1 MQLGALIATL
11 AACLLVQAFF
21 AASEIAMVVTDE
33 SKLATANQR
42 DGRES
47 PLLLALLRRR
57 ERVLALTLTGANLAT
72 VIAASVLTTFLHQF
86 GHHTSYLAP
95 FILAP
100 LTLLIGESAPKL
112 LTFRR
117 PISFAR
123 IAARPLRMLEA
134 AFWPLLETE
143 TVVSRWLRKLAGVPA
158 GMQSVFITR
167 EDLALMIRS
176 LGDQPQPSGQAQPPI
191 DDAILPAER
200 QMISRI
206 FRFKSAEA
214 RQAIVPLVRV
224 EAVALETT
232 LAEAAEIARR
242 TGFSRIPVFDKR
254 IVNIVGLL
262 HVFDLL
268 EAPDLSR
275 PVKEVMRQVA
285 YFAESTPLDEI
296 LLTFQRTGQNLAVIV
311 DEYGGAAGILTLED
325 LLEEIVGEIEEEHGP
340 GEELMRVISPRA
352 LSVSARAP
360 VAELNERFRLKL
372 PESSEYATIG
382 GLVVERLGHIPRP
395 GEQLKAGE
403 ATLTVV
409 RADARAVRE
418 ILITPTRPL
427 NPEPARRR

>member
-1 MQLGALIATL
+1 MELGALIAAI

-33 SKLATANQR
+33 SKLGAANER
-42 DGRES
+42 DKRES
-47 PLLLALLRRR
+47 PLLLTLLRRR
-57 ERVLALTLTGANLAT
+57 DRVLALTLTGANLAT

-86 GHHTSYLAP
+86 GPNTSYLAP

-100 LTLLIGESAPKL
+100 LSLLIGESLPKL
-112 LTFRR
+112 LTFRH
-117 PISFAR
+117 PITFAR
-123 IAARPLRMLEA
+123 IAARPLRALEA
-134 AFWPLLETE
+134 VFWPVLEAE
-143 TVVSRWLRKLAGVPA
+143 SMVSRWLRRLAGAPA
-158 GMQSVFITR
+158 GMQDVFITR

-176 LGDQPQPSGQAQPPI
+176 LGDQPQPSIA
-191 DDAILPAER
+191 DAILPAER

-206 FRFKSAEA
+206 FRFKNAEA
-214 RQAIVPLVRV
+214 RQAMVPLVRV

-254 IVNIVGLL
+254 IVNIVGVL

-275 PVKEVMRQVA
+275 PVKEVMRQVV

-296 LLTFQRTGQNLAVIV
+296 LVTFQRTGQNLAVIV

-325 LLEEIVGEIEEEHGP
+325 LLEEIVGEIEEEHGA
-340 GEELMRVISPRA
+340 GEELVHVISPRA
-352 LSVSARAP
+352 LSASARAP
-360 VAELNERFRLKL
+360 VAELNERFGLRL
-372 PESSEYATIG
+372 PESGEYATIG

-395 GEQLKAGE
+395 GEQLKAGA

-418 ILITPTRPL
+418 ILITPARPL
-427 NPEPARRR
+427 QAEQARRR

>member
-1 MQLGALIATL
+1 MELGALIAAI

-33 SKLATANQR
+33 AKLATANER
-42 DGRES
+42 DQHAS

-57 ERVLALTLTGANLAT
+57 ERVLALTLTGVNLAT
-72 VIAASVLTTFLHQF
+72 VIAASVFTTFLHQF
-86 GHHTSYLAP
+86 GPDTSYLAP

-100 LTLLIGESAPKL
+100 VTLLIGESVPKL
-112 LTFRR
+112 LTFRS
-117 PISFAR
+117 PIKFAR
-123 IAARPLRMLEA
+123 IAARPLRVLET

-143 TVVSRWLRKLAGVPA
+143 TVVSRWLRRIAGVPA

-167 EDLALMIRS
+167 EDLALMIRA
-176 LGDQPQPSGQAQPPI
+176 LGNQPQPPI

-206 FRFKSAEA
+206 FRFKNAEA
-214 RQAIVPLVRV
+214 RQAMVPLVRV

-242 TGFSRIPVFDKR
+242 TGFSRIPVFENR

-340 GEELMRVISPRA
+340 GEELVRVISPRA
-352 LSVSARAP
+352 LSASARAP
-360 VAELNERFRLKL
+360 VAELNERFGLRL
-372 PESSEYATIG
+372 PESGEYATIG

-418 ILITPTRPL
+418 ILITPLRPL
-427 NPEPARRR
+427 DAEQAHRR

>member
-1 MQLGALIATL
+1 MELGALIAAI

-33 SKLATANQR
+33 SKLGAANER
-42 DGRES
+42 DKRES
-47 PLLLALLRRR
+47 ALLLTLLRRR

-86 GHHTSYLAP
+86 GPNTSYLAP

-100 LTLLIGESAPKL
+100 LSLLIGESLPKL
-112 LTFRR
+112 LTFRH
-117 PISFAR
+117 PITFAR
-123 IAARPLRMLEA
+123 IAARPLRALEA
-134 AFWPLLETE
+134 VFWLVLEAE
-143 TVVSRWLRKLAGVPA
+143 SMVSRALRRLAGVPA
-158 GMQSVFITR
+158 GMQDVFITR

-176 LGDQPQPSGQAQPPI
+176 LGDQPQPSIA
-191 DDAILPAER
+191 DAILPAER

-206 FRFKSAEA
+206 FRFKNAEA
-214 RQAIVPLVRV
+214 RQAMVPLVRV
-224 EAVALETT
+224 EAVTLETT

-242 TGFSRIPVFDKR
+242 SGFSRIPVFEKR
-254 IVNIVGLL
+254 IVNIVGVL

-268 EAPDLSR
+268 EAPDLNR
-275 PVKEVMRQVA
+275 PVKEVMRQVV

-296 LLTFQRTGQNLAVIV
+296 LVTFQRTGQNLAVIV

-325 LLEEIVGEIEEEHGP
+325 LLEEIVGEIEEEHGA
-340 GEELMRVISPRA
+340 GEELVRVISPRA
-352 LSVSARAP
+352 LSASARAP
-360 VAELNERFRLKL
+360 VAELNERFGLRL
-372 PESSEYATIG
+372 PESGEYATIG

-418 ILITPTRPL
+418 ILITPAQPL
-427 NPEPARRR
+427 DAERARRR

>member
-1 MQLGALIATL
+1 MQLSAVIAAIVT
-11 AACLLVQAFF
+11 CLLVQAFF

-33 SKLATANQR
+33 TKLRAANER
-42 DGRES
+42 DRRKS

-86 GHHTSYLAP
+86 GHRTSYLAP
-95 FILAP
+95 FVLAP
-100 LTLLIGESAPKL
+100 LTLMIGESLPKL

-123 IAARPLRMLEA
+123 IATRPLRALEGV
-134 AFWPLLETE
+134 FWPLLEAE
-143 TVVSRWLRKLAGVPA
+143 TVVSRWLRRLAGVPA

-167 EDLALMIRS
+167 EDLALLIRS
-176 LGDQPQPSGQAQPPI
+176 PLGDQPQQPL

-206 FRFKSAEA
+206 FRFKNAEA
-214 RQAIVPLVRV
+214 RQAMVPLVRV

-232 LAEAAEIARR
+232 LAEAAEIVRR

-275 PVKEVMRQVA
+275 PVKEVMRQVG

-296 LLTFQRTGQNLAVIV
+296 LLTFQRTGQNLVVIV

-340 GEELMRVISPRA
+340 GEELVRVISPRA
-352 LSVSARAP
+352 LSASARAP
-360 VAELNERFRLKL
+360 VAELNERFGLKL
-372 PESSEYATIG
+372 PESGEYASIG

-418 ILITPTRPL
+418 ILIAPARPL
-427 NPEPARRR
+427 SPEQAHRR

>member
-1 MQLGALIATL
+1 MELGGLIAAI

-33 SKLATANQR
+33 TKLDEANRR

-47 PLLLALLRRR
+47 SLLLELLRRR

-72 VIAASVLTTFLHQF
+72 VVAASVITTFLHQF
-86 GHHTSYLAP
+86 GPNTSYLAP

-100 LTLLIGESAPKL
+100 LTLLVGESLPKL
-112 LTFRR
+112 LTFRH

-123 IAARPLRMLEA
+123 IAARPLRALEA
-134 AFWPLLETE
+134 AFWPLLEAE
-143 TVVSRWLRKLAGVPA
+143 TVISRWLRKTAGVPA
-158 GMQSVFITR
+158 GTQSVFITR

-176 LGDQPQPSGQAQPPI
+176 LGDQPHQPI

-206 FRFKSAEA
+206 FRFKNADA
-214 RQAIVPLVRV
+214 RQAMVPLVRV

-254 IVNIVGLL
+254 VVNIVGLL

-268 EAPDLSR
+268 EAPDLGR
-275 PVKEVMRQVA
+275 PVEEVMRQVT
-285 YFAESTPLDEI
+285 YFAESTPLDQI
-296 LLTFQRTGQNLAVIV
+296 LVTFQRTGQNLAVIV

-340 GEELMRVISPRA
+340 GEELVRVISARA
-352 LSVSARAP
+352 LRVSGRAP
-360 VAELNERFRLKL
+360 VAELNERFRLRL
-372 PESSEYATIG
+372 PESGEYATIG

-427 NPEPARRR
+427 IAEQARRR

>member
-1 MQLGALIATL
+1 MELGALIAAI

-33 SKLATANQR
+33 SKLGAANER
-42 DGRES
+42 DKRES
-47 PLLLALLRRR
+47 ALLLTLLRRR

-72 VIAASVLTTFLHQF
+72 VIAASVLTTFLHHF
-86 GHHTSYLAP
+86 GPNTSYLAP

-100 LTLLIGESAPKL
+100 LSLLIGESLPKL
-112 LTFRR
+112 LTFRH
-117 PISFAR
+117 PITFAR
-123 IAARPLRMLEA
+123 IAARPLRALEA
-134 AFWPLLETE
+134 VFWPVLEAE
-143 TVVSRWLRKLAGVPA
+143 SMVSRALRRLAGVPA
-158 GMQSVFITR
+158 GMQDVFITR

-176 LGDQPQPSGQAQPPI
+176 LGDQPQPSIA
-191 DDAILPAER
+191 DAILPAER

-206 FRFKSAEA
+206 FRFKNAEA
-214 RQAIVPLVRV
+214 RQAMVPLVRV

-254 IVNIVGLL
+254 IVNIVGVL

-275 PVKEVMRQVA
+275 PVKEVMRQVV

-296 LLTFQRTGQNLAVIV
+296 LVTFQRTGQNLAVIV

-325 LLEEIVGEIEEEHGP
+325 LLEEIVGEIEEEHGA
-340 GEELMRVISPRA
+340 GEELVHVISPRA
-352 LSVSARAP
+352 LSASARAP
-360 VAELNERFRLKL
+360 VAELNERFGLRL
-372 PESSEYATIG
+372 PESGEYATIG

-395 GEQLKAGE
+395 GEQLKAGA

-418 ILITPTRPL
+418 ILITPARPL
-427 NPEPARRR
+427 QAEQARRR

>member
-1 MQLGALIATL
+1 MELGEIVAAIAT
-11 AACLLVQAFF
+11 CLLVQAFF

-33 SKLATANQR
+33 SKLDAANR
-42 DGRES
+42 RAGRES

-86 GHHTSYLAP
+86 GPHTSYLAP
-95 FILAP
+95 FVLAP
-100 LTLLIGESAPKL
+100 LTLLIGESLPKL
-112 LTFRR
+112 LTFRH
-117 PISFAR
+117 PIGFAR
-123 IAARPLRMLEA
+123 VAARPLRALEA
-134 AFWPLLETE
+134 AFWPLLAAE
-143 TVVSRWLRKLAGVPA
+143 TVVSRWLRRIAGVPA
-158 GMQSVFITR
+158 GAQSVFITR

-176 LGDQPQPSGQAQPPI
+176 LGDQPHPTI

-206 FRFKSAEA
+206 FRFKNADA
-214 RQAIVPLVRV
+214 RQAMVPLVRV

-242 TGFSRIPVFDKR
+242 TGFSRIPVFEKR

-340 GEELMRVISPRA
+340 GEELVRVISPRA
-352 LSVSARAP
+352 LSASARAP
-360 VAELNERFRLKL
+360 VTELNERFRLRL
-372 PESSEYATIG
+372 PESTEYATIG

-418 ILITPTRPL
+418 ILITPVRPL
-427 NPEPARRR
+427 NAEQARRR

>member
-1 MQLGALIATL
+1 MQLGTLIAAI

-33 SKLATANQR
+33 AKLATANER
-42 DGRES
+42 DQRES
-47 PLLLALLRRR
+47 PLVLTLLRRR

-86 GHHTSYLAP
+86 GPNTSYLAP

-100 LTLLIGESAPKL
+100 VTLLIGESGPKL
-112 LTFRR
+112 LTFRH

-123 IAARPLRMLEA
+123 IAARPLRVLETV
-134 AFWPLLETE
+134 FWPLLEAE
-143 TVVSRWLRKLAGVPA
+143 TVISRWLRRIAGVPA
-158 GMQSVFITR
+158 EMQSVFITR

-176 LGDQPQPSGQAQPPI
+176 LGDQPQPPI

-206 FRFKSAEA
+206 FRFKNAEA
-214 RQAIVPLVRV
+214 RQAMVPLLRV
-224 EAVALETT
+224 EAVPQETT
-232 LAEAAEIARR
+232 LADAAEIARR
-242 TGFSRIPVFDKR
+242 TGFSRVPVFEKR

-275 PVKEVMRQVA
+275 PVKELMRQVV

-340 GEELMRVISPRA
+340 GEELVRVISPRA
-352 LSVSARAP
+352 LSASARAP
-360 VAELNERFRLKL
+360 VAELNERFGLRL
-372 PESSEYATIG
+372 PESGEYATIG

-418 ILITPTRPL
+418 ILITPLRPL
-427 NPEPARRR
+427 DAEQARPR

>member
-1 MQLGALIATL
+1 MQLGGLIA
-11 AACLLVQAFF
+11 AIVACLLVQAFF
-21 AASEIAMVVTDE
+21 AACEIAMVVTDE
-33 SKLATANQR
+33 SKLGTADQR

-47 PLLLALLRRR
+47 QLLLALLRRR
-57 ERVLALTLTGANLAT
+57 ERILALTLTGANLAT
-72 VIAASVLTTFLHQF
+72 VVAASVLTTFLHQF
-86 GHHTSYLAP
+86 GPNTSYLAP

-100 LTLLIGESAPKL
+100 LSLLIGESLPKL
-112 LTFRR
+112 RAFRR
-117 PISFAR
+117 PIAFAR
-123 IAARPLRMLEA
+123 AAARPLRVLEVVFWPVLEA
-134 AFWPLLETE
+134 E
-143 TVVSRWLRKLAGVPA
+143 TVVSRWLRRLTGVPA

-176 LGDQPQPSGQAQPPI
+176 LVDQPQPPI

-206 FRFKSAEA
+206 FRFKNAEA
-214 RQAIVPLVRV
+214 RQAMVPLVRV

-232 LAEAAEIARR
+232 LDEAAEIARR

-275 PVKEVMRQVA
+275 PVKEVMRVVV

-352 LSVSARAP
+352 VSASARAP
-360 VAELNERFRLKL
+360 VAELNERFGLRL
-372 PESSEYATIG
+372 PESAEYATIG

-409 RADARAVRE
+409 RADDRAVRE
-418 ILITPTRPL
+418 ILITPARPL
-427 NPEPARRR
+427 ETEQARRR

>member
-1 MQLGALIATL
+1 MELGALIA
-11 AACLLVQAFF
+11 AIAVCLLVQAFF

-33 SKLATANQR
+33 TKLATANER
-42 DGRES
+42 DQHES

-57 ERVLALTLTGANLAT
+57 ERVLALTLTGVNLAT
-72 VIAASVLTTFLHQF
+72 VIAASVFTTFLHQF
-86 GHHTSYLAP
+86 GPDTSYLAP

-100 LTLLIGESAPKL
+100 VTLLIGESVPKL
-112 LTFRR
+112 LTFRS
-117 PISFAR
+117 PIKFAR
-123 IAARPLRMLEA
+123 IAATPLRVLET

-143 TVVSRWLRKLAGVPA
+143 TVVSRWLRRIAGVPA

-167 EDLALMIRS
+167 EDLALMIRA
-176 LGDQPQPSGQAQPPI
+176 LGNQPQPPI

-206 FRFKSAEA
+206 FRFKNAEA
-214 RQAIVPLVRV
+214 RQAMVPLVRV

-242 TGFSRIPVFDKR
+242 TGFSRIPVFENR

-275 PVKEVMRQVA
+275 PVKEVMRQVS

-311 DEYGGAAGILTLED
+311 DEYGGSAGILTLED

-340 GEELMRVISPRA
+340 GEELVRVISLRA
-352 LSVSARAP
+352 LSASARAP
-360 VAELNERFRLKL
+360 VAELNERFGLRL
-372 PESSEYATIG
+372 PESGEYATIG

-418 ILITPTRPL
+418 ILITPLRPL
-427 NPEPARRR
+427 DAEQTHRR

>member
-1 MQLGALIATL
+1 MQLGALIA
-11 AACLLVQAFF
+11 AIVACLLVQAFF

-33 SKLATANQR
+33 IKLRAANER
-42 DGRES
+42 DGREF

-86 GHHTSYLAP
+86 GPNTSYLAP
-95 FILAP
+95 FVLAP
-100 LTLLIGESAPKL
+100 LTLLIGESLPKL
-112 LTFRR
+112 LTFRH
-117 PISFAR
+117 PIRFAR
-123 IAARPLRMLEA
+123 IAARPLRALET
-134 AFWPLLETE
+134 AFWPLLEAE

-158 GMQSVFITR
+158 ELQSVFITR

-176 LGDQPQPSGQAQPPI
+176 LGDQPQPPI

-206 FRFKSAEA
+206 FRFKNADA
-214 RQAIVPLVRV
+214 RQAMVPLVRV
-224 EAVALETT
+224 EGVALETT

-254 IVNIVGLL
+254 IFNIVGLL

-275 PVKEVMRQVA
+275 PVREVMRQVA

-296 LLTFQRTGQNLAVIV
+296 LLTFQRTAQNLAVIV

-325 LLEEIVGEIEEEHGP
+325 LLEEIVGEIEEEHGS
-340 GEELMRVISPRA
+340 GEELVRVISPRA
-352 LSVSARAP
+352 LSASARTP
-360 VAELNERFRLKL
+360 VTELNERFGLRL
-372 PESSEYATIG
+372 PESGEYATIG

-418 ILITPTRPL
+418 ILITPTQPL
-427 NPEPARRR
+427 DGEQARRR

>member
-1 MQLGALIATL
+1 MELGALIAAI

-33 SKLATANQR
+33 TKLATANER
-42 DGRES
+42 DQHES

-57 ERVLALTLTGANLAT
+57 ERVLALTLTGVNLAT
-72 VIAASVLTTFLHQF
+72 VIAASVFTTFLHQF
-86 GHHTSYLAP
+86 GPDTSYLAP

-100 LTLLIGESAPKL
+100 VTLLIGESVPKL
-112 LTFRR
+112 LTFRS
-117 PISFAR
+117 PIKFAR
-123 IAARPLRMLEA
+123 IAATPLRVLET

-143 TVVSRWLRKLAGVPA
+143 TVVSRWLRRIAGVPA

-167 EDLALMIRS
+167 EDLALMIRA
-176 LGDQPQPSGQAQPPI
+176 LGNQPQPPI

-206 FRFKSAEA
+206 FRFKNAEA
-214 RQAIVPLVRV
+214 RQAMVPLVRV

-242 TGFSRIPVFDKR
+242 TGFSRIPVFENR

-275 PVKEVMRQVA
+275 PVKEVMRQVS

-311 DEYGGAAGILTLED
+311 DEYGGSAGILTLED

-340 GEELMRVISPRA
+340 GEELVRVISLRA
-352 LSVSARAP
+352 LSASARAP
-360 VAELNERFRLKL
+360 VAELNERFGLRL
-372 PESSEYATIG
+372 PESGEYATIG

-418 ILITPTRPL
+418 ILITPLRPL
-427 NPEPARRR
+427 DAEQTHRR

>member
-1 MQLGALIATL
+1 MELGALIAAI

-33 SKLATANQR
+33 SKLGAANER
-42 DGRES
+42 DKRES
-47 PLLLALLRRR
+47 ALLLTLLRRR

-86 GHHTSYLAP
+86 GPNTSYLAP

-100 LTLLIGESAPKL
+100 LSLLIGESLPKL
-112 LTFRR
+112 LTFRH
-117 PISFAR
+117 PITFAR
-123 IAARPLRMLEA
+123 IAARPLRALEA
-134 AFWPLLETE
+134 VFWLVLEAE
-143 TVVSRWLRKLAGVPA
+143 SMVSRALRRLAGVPA
-158 GMQSVFITR
+158 GMQDVFITR

-176 LGDQPQPSGQAQPPI
+176 LGDQPQPSIA
-191 DDAILPAER
+191 DAILPAER

-206 FRFKSAEA
+206 FRFKNAEA
-214 RQAIVPLVRV
+214 RQAMVPLVRV
-224 EAVALETT
+224 EAVTLETT

-242 TGFSRIPVFDKR
+242 SGFSRIPVFEKR
-254 IVNIVGLL
+254 IVNIVGVL

-268 EAPDLSR
+268 EAPDLNR
-275 PVKEVMRQVA
+275 PVKEVMRQVV

-296 LLTFQRTGQNLAVIV
+296 LVTFQRTGQNLAVIV

-325 LLEEIVGEIEEEHGP
+325 LLEEIVGEIEEEHGA
-340 GEELMRVISPRA
+340 GEELVRVISPRA
-352 LSVSARAP
+352 LSASARAP
-360 VAELNERFRLKL
+360 VAELNERFGLRL
-372 PESSEYATIG
+372 PESGEYATIG

-418 ILITPTRPL
+418 ILITPAQPL
-427 NPEPARRR
+427 DAEQARRR

>member
-1 MQLGALIATL
+1 MQLGTLIGAL

-33 SKLATANQR
+33 AKLRTANQR

-47 PLLLALLRRR
+47 SLLLALLRRR

-72 VIAASVLTTFLHQF
+72 VVAASILTTFLHQF
-86 GHHTSYLAP
+86 GPNTAYLAP
-95 FILAP
+95 FVLAP
-100 LTLLIGESAPKL
+100 VTLLIGESLPKL
-112 LTFRR
+112 LTFRH
-117 PISFAR
+117 PIGFAR
-123 IAARPLRMLEA
+123 IAARPLRALEA
-134 AFWPLLETE
+134 AFWPLLEAE
-143 TVVSRWLRKLAGVPA
+143 TVVSRWLRKLAGVPP
-158 GMQSVFITR
+158 GMQSMFITR

-176 LGDQPQPSGQAQPPI
+176 LGDQPQQPI

-206 FRFKSAEA
+206 FRFKNAEA
-214 RQAIVPLVRV
+214 RQAMVPLVRV

-232 LAEAAEIARR
+232 LAEAAEIVRR

-275 PVKEVMRQVA
+275 PVEEVMRQVV

-296 LLTFQRTGQNLAVIV
+296 LLTFQRTGQNLAVVV

-325 LLEEIVGEIEEEHGP
+325 LLEEIVGEIDEEHGP
-340 GEELMRVISPRA
+340 GEELVLIISPRA
-352 LSVSARAP
+352 LSASARAP
-360 VAELNERFRLKL
+360 VTELNERFGLRL
-372 PESSEYATIG
+372 PESGEYATIG

-418 ILITPTRPL
+418 ILITPARPL
-427 NPEPARRR
+427 DAEQARRR

>member
-1 MQLGALIATL
+1 MELGALIAAI

-33 SKLATANQR
+33 SKLGAANER
-42 DGRES
+42 DKRES
-47 PLLLALLRRR
+47 PLLLTLLRRR
-57 ERVLALTLTGANLAT
+57 DRVLALTLTGANLAT

-86 GHHTSYLAP
+86 GPNTSYLAP

-100 LTLLIGESAPKL
+100 LSLLIGESLPKL
-112 LTFRR
+112 LTFRH
-117 PISFAR
+117 PITFAR
-123 IAARPLRMLEA
+123 IAARPLRALEA
-134 AFWPLLETE
+134 VFWPVLEAE
-143 TVVSRWLRKLAGVPA
+143 SMVSRWLRRLAGVPA
-158 GMQSVFITR
+158 GMQDVFITR

-176 LGDQPQPSGQAQPPI
+176 LGDQPQPSIA
-191 DDAILPAER
+191 DAILPAER

-206 FRFKSAEA
+206 FRFKNAEA
-214 RQAIVPLVRV
+214 RQAMVPLVRV

-242 TGFSRIPVFDKR
+242 TGFSRVPVFDKR
-254 IVNIVGLL
+254 IVNIVGVL

-275 PVKEVMRQVA
+275 PVKEVMRQVV

-296 LLTFQRTGQNLAVIV
+296 LVTFQRTGQNLAVIV

-352 LSVSARAP
+352 VSASARAP
-360 VAELNERFRLKL
+360 VAELNERFGLRL
-372 PESSEYATIG
+372 PESAEYATIG

-409 RADARAVRE
+409 RADDRAVRE
-418 ILITPTRPL
+418 ILITPARPL
-427 NPEPARRR
+427 ETEQARRR

>member
-1 MQLGALIATL
+1 MRLGEVIAAV

-33 SKLATANQR
+33 IKERTASERRGRPATV
-42 DGRES
+42 
-47 PLLLALLRRR
+47 LLALLQRR
-57 ERVLALTLTGANLAT
+57 ERILALTLTGVNLAT

-86 GHHTSYLAP
+86 GATSAYFAP

-100 LTLLIGESAPKL
+100 LSLLLGESLPKL

-117 PISFAR
+117 PGGFAHF
-123 IAARPLRMLEA
+123 AARPLRALETV
-134 AFWPLLETE
+134 FWPLIEAETMFG
-143 TVVSRWLRKLAGVPA
+143 RWLRRVAGVPA
-158 GMQSVFITR
+158 EAHGVFITR
-167 EDLALMIRS
+167 EDLAVLVRS
-176 LGDQPQPSGQAQPPI
+176 LGEQPLPAE
-191 DDAILPAER
+191 DAILPAER

-206 FRFKSAEA
+206 FRFTHAEA
-214 RQAIVPLVRV
+214 RQAMVPLLRV
-224 EAVALETT
+224 EAVPLQTT
-232 LAEAAEIARR
+232 LAEAIEVVRR
-242 TGFSRIPVFDKR
+242 TGFSRIPVFDGR
-254 IVNIVGLL
+254 IVNIVGVL

-275 PVKEVMRQVA
+275 PVKEVMRPVA

-296 LLTFQRTGQNLAVIV
+296 LLVFQRTGQNLVVIV

-340 GEELMRVISPRA
+340 GEELVRVISPRS
-352 LSVSARAP
+352 LSASGRAP
-360 VAELNERFRLKL
+360 VAELNERFGLKL
-372 PESSEYATIG
+372 PESGEYATIG

-395 GEQLKAGE
+395 GEQLKAGD

-418 ILITPTRPL
+418 VVITPGRPL
-427 NPEPARRR
+427 SPEQARRR

>member
-1 MQLGALIATL
+1 MELGGLIAAI

-33 SKLATANQR
+33 TKLDEANRR

-47 PLLLALLRRR
+47 SLLLELLRRR

-72 VIAASVLTTFLHQF
+72 VVAASVITTFLHQF
-86 GHHTSYLAP
+86 GPNTSYLAP

-100 LTLLIGESAPKL
+100 LTLLVGESLPKL
-112 LTFRR
+112 LTFRH

-123 IAARPLRMLEA
+123 IAARPLRALEA
-134 AFWPLLETE
+134 AFWPLLEAE
-143 TVVSRWLRKLAGVPA
+143 TVISRWLRKTAGVPA
-158 GMQSVFITR
+158 GTQSVFITR

-176 LGDQPQPSGQAQPPI
+176 LGDQPHQPI

-206 FRFKSAEA
+206 FRFKNADA
-214 RQAIVPLVRV
+214 RQAMVPLVRV

-254 IVNIVGLL
+254 VVNIVGLL

-268 EAPDLSR
+268 EAPDLGR
-275 PVKEVMRQVA
+275 PVEEVMRQVT
-285 YFAESTPLDEI
+285 YFAESTPLDQI
-296 LLTFQRTGQNLAVIV
+296 LVTFQRTGQNLAVIV

-340 GEELMRVISPRA
+340 GEELVRVISARA
-352 LSVSARAP
+352 LRVSGRAP
-360 VAELNERFRLKL
+360 VAELNERFRLRL
-372 PESSEYATIG
+372 PESGEYATIG

-418 ILITPTRPL
+418 VLITPTRPL
-427 NPEPARRR
+427 IAEQARRR